1 MLVPFGGL
9 PVQTAPVLREVRASR
24 ASCFRRMLERCSM
37 LPVEARGGGA
47 GGGDAVSVVRPQGSN
62 LESKDA
68 MNLA

>member
-1 MLVPFGGL
+1 MML
-9 PVQTAPVLREVRASR
+9 TAGKADAEISLRSFLIGSTAI
-24 ASCFRRMLERCSM
+24 MYRCSM